1 MSLADPSLTQTSAP
15 AAPQSPTAGLRR
27 SWSTPRAIVALMLRE
42 MSTRYGRSPG
52 GYVWAV
58 LEPLGGVLILGMG
71 LSLLVRTPS
80 LGSTFF
86 LFYATG
92 FLPFTIYQNLA
103 LMVGRAI
110 QFSRPLLFYPA
121 VTWVDAVLARFIL
134 NSLSSI
140 LVTYILLAAILALA
154 DTQTVLDLPPILVSI
169 GLAMLVG
176 LGLGVLNCALIGL
189 FPSWD
194 MIWSIATRPLFL
206 ASGVLFLYEDMP
218 RGVQD
223 ILWYNPLMHVT
234 GYMRMGFYPMYSPN
248 YLSLTFT
255 IGFGMITLAMG
266 LLLLGR
272 YHRDILNN

>member
-1 MSLADPSLTQTSAP
+1 MSSVDPGLPQTPNVGLTRKWATTRAVSA
-15 AAPQSPTAGLRR
+15 L
-27 SWSTPRAIVALMLRE
+27 ILRE

-52 GYVWAV
+52 GYAWAI
-58 LEPLGGVLILGMG
+58 LEPLGGVLILGLG
-71 LSLLVRTPS
+71 LSLLIRTPS
-80 LGSTFF
+80 LGTNFF

-103 LMVGRAI
+103 LMVGRSI
-110 QFSRPLLFYPA
+110 NFSRPLLFYPA

-134 NSLSSI
+134 NSLSGI

-154 DTQTVLDLPPILVSI
+154 DTQTVLDLIPILISI

-176 LGLGVLNCALIGL
+176 LGMGVLNCALIGL
-189 FPSWD
+189 FQSWE

-206 ASGVLFLYEDMP
+206 ASGVMFLYEDMP
-218 RGVQD
+218 PAVQD

-248 YLSLTFT
+248 YLSPIFT
-255 IGFGMITLAMG
+255 IGFGMITLAFG
-266 LLLLGR
+266 LILLGR